1 MAQKIL
7 IRRGPIANLAGAA
20 SSQGELLLATGV
32 ISDLTG
38 PFLTMTGTSGTGT
51 STIIGKI
58 YEGANAP
65 DISANSPLTGLP
77 FYSTAS
83 QALVR
88 LNHAGN
94 ETLDFT
100 GNIENNHIANVTID
114 QLTGNLSI
122 VANSG
127 TDNGDLSVAN
137 DITLG
142 GSLTATGDLS
152 AANLSLSGNAN
163 ITGNIVLGGNINIG
177 DADTDTITLGG
188 EITSDIIPDTD
199 STYSLGSTTK
209 RWLNIYV
216 DALTGDTA
224 TLSSNATIGGTLGV
238 TGNTTLASDLG
249 VGGNTGITGNLAV
262 QGIVGFA
269 STLEVTGATT
279 LNGATDINNTLAV
292 SGDITLDGS
301 GTQNITHTA
310 ATGNLVISSTNG
322 TVEVNGV
329 LVDNDGNT
337 QVPGTISTPN
347 STIGDDISIPG
358 FLSVGGYSNLGTG
371 DAGDIVTI
379 SGSLDMN
386 GDSTFSGNITLDGA
400 SDQTIANT
408 NGTLFID
415 SAVGGTTFGGNV
427 TLDNNLTVTGTS
439 DFNNAITVS
448 GDITLDG
455 AGAQNITNSAGDLT
469 IASSAGDVYVEG
481 TRFNGND
488 VTVAGNLTVSG
499 TTTTI
504 DSTTVAI
511 GDNIIELNAAGTV
524 ADGGIIVR
532 DTTAATD
539 IYGSM
544 LWNSTGD
551 YWYAGVD
558 GSTHYRLATFANAT
572 PATSS
577 VPRVDADKRLVAGS
591 ISDTGALVTISSKT
605 VLSDAGGTDALATS
619 SAVAFRN
626 SSDEIGYVSTTI
638 SSVAPTGM
646 LGYNSSTGKLEFSN
660 VIDGGTF

>member
-7 IRRGPIANLAGAA
+7 LRRGPIANLAGAA

-51 STIIGKI
+51 STIVGKI
-58 YEGANAP
+58 YEGNAAP
-65 DISANSPLTGLP
+65 TITTNSPLTGLP
-77 FYSTAS
+77 FYESGTNT
-83 QALVR
+83 LVR

-94 ETLDFT
+94 QALD
-100 GNIENNHIANVTID
+100 
-114 QLTGNLSI
+114 LTGNLEGNAVSSMTISQLVGNVAI
-122 VANSG
+122 VGDGG
-127 TDNGDLSVAN
+127 TEDGDLSVAG
-137 DITLG
+137 L
-142 GSLTATGDLS
+142 LTVTGDIS
-152 AANLSLSGNAN
+152 GSNLNLTGNAN
-163 ITGNIVLGGNINIG
+163 IDGNITLGGNINIG

-188 EITSDIIPDTD
+188 EITSDIIPDAD
-199 STYSLGSTTK
+199 STYSLGSSSK

-238 TGNTTLASDLG
+238 TG
-249 VGGNTGITGNLAV
+249 
-262 QGIVGFA
+262 
-269 STLEVTGATT
+269 ATT
-279 LNGATDINNTLAV
+279 LDGATDINSTLAV
-292 SGDITLDGS
+292 SGDITLDAS
-301 GTQNITHTA
+301 GTQNITHTG

-358 FLSVGGYSNLGTG
+358 YLSVGGYSNLGTG

-400 SDQTIANT
+400 SDQTITNT

-427 TLDNNLTVTGTS
+427 TLDNNLDVTGTS
-439 DFNNAITVS
+439 DFNNTVNIS
-448 GDITLDG
+448 GAVTLDG
-455 AGAQNITNSAGDLT
+455 SGAQTITQTGTGNLT
-469 IASSAGDVYVEG
+469 ISSDNGDVFVEG
-481 TRFNGND
+481 TQFSGND
-488 VTVAGNLTVSG
+488 IVVAGNLTVSG

-504 DSTTVAI
+504 DSTTVQI
-511 GDNIIELNAAGTV
+511 GDNIIELNAAGTA
-524 ADGGIIVR
+524 ADGGIVVQ
-532 DTTAATD
+532 DVVGSATD
-539 IYGSM
+539 SGSL
-544 LWNSTGD
+544 LWNATSD
-551 YWYAGVD
+551 YWYAGTD
-558 GSTHYRLATFANAT
+558 GATHYRLATFENQT
-572 PATSS
+572 PADNA
-577 VPRVDADKRLVAGS
+577 VPRVNSDKRLVAGS
-591 ISDTGALVTISSKT
+591 ISDTGALVTVSSKT
-605 VLSDAGGTDALATS
+605 VLSDAGGTDALSTS
-619 SAVAFRN
+619 SAVMFRN
-626 SSDEIGYVSTTI
+626 SSDEVGYVSTTI

-646 LGYNSSTGKLEFSN
+646 LGYNNSTGKLEFSN